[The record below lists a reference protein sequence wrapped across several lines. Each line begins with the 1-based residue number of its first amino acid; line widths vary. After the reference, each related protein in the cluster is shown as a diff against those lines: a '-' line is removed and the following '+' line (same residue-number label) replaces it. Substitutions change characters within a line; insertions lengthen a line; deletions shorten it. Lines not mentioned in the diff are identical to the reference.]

1 MPTQDEML
9 AVAAAYVDAYKRNDR
24 DSVVALFAPDATF
37 EDPVGKP
44 PHIGRA
50 AIAAFWDEI
59 HTLAAIEL
67 VQRDVIVCGN
77 EMVMI
82 LEVHATAGDS
92 TMILDAVDVFVIDDG
107 GKISSLKAFW
117 DMSRART
124 RGA

>member
-24 DSVVALFAPDATF
+24 DGVVALFAPDATF
-37 EDPVGKP
+37 EDPVGQP
-44 PHIGRA
+44 PHNGHA

-59 HTLAAIEL
+59 HVLAAIEL
-67 VQRDVIVCGN
+67 VQRDVIVCSN
-77 EMVMI
+77 EMVMT
-82 LEVHATAGDS
+82 LEVHATVGDS

-117 DMSRART
+117 DMSRARS